1 MLLPLALVCSRHVC
15 GIIHCLGRTVRSN
28 PRIHTISRRRVCGA
42 IGAPQ
47 ALFPRFWTAHCQLD
61 LKASDPILLNMPADS
76 AQIALERVLAAVGQC
91 LDRKSAEALLRLRA
105 DAEMQGRI
113 EKLADKSTEGK
124 LTPEE
129 RDEYEAMI
137 RVGNF
142 VAILQAKAR
151 RLLAEGHA
159 A

>member
-1 MLLPLALVCSRHVC
+1 V
-15 GIIHCLGRTVRSN
+15 VRLQEKESIFGT
-28 PRIHTISRRRVCGA
+28 PTAGLTWQPAILFFRICR
-42 IGAPQ
+42 
-47 ALFPRFWTAHCQLD
+47 
-61 LKASDPILLNMPADS
+61 PI
-76 AQIALERVLAAVGQC
+76 ERVLAAVGQC
-91 LDRKSAEALLRLRA
+91 LDRQSAESLLRLRA
-105 DAEMQGRI
+105 DTEMQGRI
-113 EKLADKSTEGK
+113 EELADKCTEGR

-129 RDEYEAMI
+129 REEYEAMI

>member
-1 MLLPLALVCSRHVC
+1 MPTDS
-15 GIIHCLGRTVRSN
+15 T
-28 PRIHTISRRRVCGA
+28 HTA
-42 IGAPQ
+42 
-47 ALFPRFWTAHCQLD
+47 F
-61 LKASDPILLNMPADS
+61 
-76 AQIALERVLAAVGQC
+76 ERVLTAVGQC
-91 LDRKSAEALLRLRA
+91 LDRQSAEALLRLRPET
-105 DAEMQGRI
+105 EMQGRI
-113 EKLADKSTEGK
+113 EDLADKCTEGR

-129 RDEYEAMI
+129 RDEYEALI

>member
-1 MLLPLALVCSRHVC
+1 
-15 GIIHCLGRTVRSN
+15 
-28 PRIHTISRRRVCGA
+28 
-42 IGAPQ
+42 
-47 ALFPRFWTAHCQLD
+47 
-61 LKASDPILLNMPADS
+61 MPADS
-76 AQIALERVLAAVGQC
+76 AQTALERVLAAVGQC
-91 LDRKSAEALLRLRA
+91 LDRESAESLLRLRA
-105 DAEMQGRI
+105 DTEMQGRI
-113 EKLADKSTEGK
+113 EELADKFTEGR

>member
-1 MLLPLALVCSRHVC
+1 MLRILFSCRAYVLHGYSARSLPVS
-15 GIIHCLGRTVRSN
+15 S
-28 PRIHTISRRRVCGA
+28 
-42 IGAPQ
+42 
-47 ALFPRFWTAHCQLD
+47 
-61 LKASDPILLNMPADS
+61 PADN
-76 AQIALERVLAAVGQC
+76 C
-91 LDRKSAEALLRLRA
+91 
-105 DAEMQGRI
+105 
-113 EKLADKSTEGK
+113 TEGR

>member
-1 MLLPLALVCSRHVC
+1 
-15 GIIHCLGRTVRSN
+15 
-28 PRIHTISRRRVCGA
+28 
-42 IGAPQ
+42 
-47 ALFPRFWTAHCQLD
+47 
-61 LKASDPILLNMPADS
+61 MPADS
-76 AQIALERVLAAVGQC
+76 THIAFERVLTAVGQC
-91 LDRKSAEALLRLRA
+91 LDRQSAEALLRLRA
-105 DAEMQGRI
+105 ETEMQGRI
-113 EKLADKSTEGK
+113 EELADKCTEGR

-129 RDEYEAMI
+129 RDEYDALI

>member
-1 MLLPLALVCSRHVC
+1 
-15 GIIHCLGRTVRSN
+15 
-28 PRIHTISRRRVCGA
+28 
-42 IGAPQ
+42 
-47 ALFPRFWTAHCQLD
+47 
-61 LKASDPILLNMPADS
+61 MPVES
-76 AQIALERVLAAVGQC
+76 AQTALERVLAAVGQC
-91 LDRKSAEALLRLRA
+91 LDRLRA
-105 DAEMQGRI
+105 DTEMQRRI
-113 EKLADKSTEGK
+113 EELADKCTEGM

-129 RDEYEAMI
+129 RDEYEALI

>member
-1 MLLPLALVCSRHVC
+1 MA
-15 GIIHCLGRTVRSN
+15 
-28 PRIHTISRRRVCGA
+28 
-42 IGAPQ
+42 
-47 ALFPRFWTAHCQLD
+47 
-61 LKASDPILLNMPADS
+61 ADS
-76 AQIALERVLAAVGQC
+76 TQTVFERVLTAVGQC
-91 LDRKSAEALLRLRA
+91 LDRQSAEALLRLRA
-105 DAEMQGRI
+105 ETEMQGRI
-113 EKLADKSTEGK
+113 EELADKCTEGR

-129 RDEYEAMI
+129 RDEYDALI